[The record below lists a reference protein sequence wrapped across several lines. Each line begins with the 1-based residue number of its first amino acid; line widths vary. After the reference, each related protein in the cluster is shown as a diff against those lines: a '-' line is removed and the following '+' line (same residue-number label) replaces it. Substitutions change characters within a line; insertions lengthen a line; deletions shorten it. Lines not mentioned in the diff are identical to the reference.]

1 MRRAVDQC
9 VTLRIKRGINVANMA
24 SACSCHEDLS
34 IASVSCPDDVLTR
47 LQKVSIA
54 TLFQILNRLG
64 FQHTYLAGVSPR
76 TQAQRFVGRAF
87 TMRCLPA
94 REDVMRAQTPATS
107 LHRRAF
113 ETINPGQVLVID
125 ARGELS
131 AGVLG
136 DVLATRLVARGG
148 VTVVTDGAVRDLP
161 AMQEVGLPLFARGV
175 HTASFGRV
183 HIVADLNIPMQ
194 CAGVL
199 IMPGDVLVGDPE
211 GVVAIPQA
219 VAAQA
224 AEAGLEQELRDTFS
238 RTKVAAGAS
247 LSEAFPPNERLRAE
261 YEAWRQQ
268 QGI

>member
-1 MRRAVDQC
+1 V
-9 VTLRIKRGINVANMA
+9 
-24 SACSCHEDLS
+24 
-34 IASVSCPDDVLTR
+34 
-47 LQKVSIA
+47 
-54 TLFQILNRLG
+54 
-64 FQHTYLAGVSPR
+64 
-76 TQAQRFVGRAF
+76 QRFVGRAF
-87 TMRCLPA
+87 TMRCLPV
-94 REDVMRAQTPATS
+94 REDVMRVQTPTTS

-148 VTVVTDGAVRDLP
+148 VAVVTDGAVRDLA

-175 HTASFGRV
+175 HTASFGQA
-183 HIVADLNIPMQ
+183 HIVSDLNIPVQ

-199 IMPGDVLVGDPE
+199 IAPGDVLVGDPE
-211 GVVAIPQA
+211 GVIAIPQA

-224 AEAGLEQELRDTFS
+224 AEAGLEQELRDSFS

-247 LSEAFPPNERLRAE
+247 LSEAFPLNERLRAE
-261 YEAWRQQ
+261 YDTWRQQ
-268 QGI
+268 QVT

>member
-1 MRRAVDQC
+1 
-9 VTLRIKRGINVANMA
+9 MA
-24 SACSCHEDLS
+24 SVDPCHADLGL
-34 IASVSCPDDVLTR
+34 AAVPCPDEVLTQ
-47 LQKVSIA
+47 LQKVSVA
-54 TLFQILNRLG
+54 TLFQILHRLG
-64 FQHTYLAGVSPR
+64 FQRTYLTGVSPR
-76 TQAQRFVGRAF
+76 TSVQRFVGRAF

-136 DVLATRLVARGG
+136 DVLATRLVTRGG
-148 VTVVTDGAVRDLP
+148 VAVVTDGAVRDLA
-161 AMQEVGLPLFARGV
+161 AMQEVGLALFARGV
-175 HTASFGRV
+175 HTASFGQA
-183 HIVADLNIPMQ
+183 HIVSDLNIPVQ

-199 IMPGDVLVGDPE
+199 IAPGDILVGDPE
-211 GVVAIPQA
+211 GVIAIPQA

-247 LSEAFPPNERLRAE
+247 LSEAFPLNERLRAE
-261 YEAWRQQ
+261 YDTWRQQ
-268 QGI
+268 QVP

>member
-1 MRRAVDQC
+1 MTDMV
-9 VTLRIKRGINVANMA
+9 
-24 SACSCHEDLS
+24 SACSCHADLG
-34 IASVSCPDDVLTR
+34 IEAVPCPDEVLTR
-47 LQKVSIA
+47 LQKVSVA
-54 TLFQILNRLG
+54 TLFRLLQGLG
-64 FQHTYLAGVSPR
+64 FHHTYLAGVFPR

-125 ARGELS
+125 AHGELS

-136 DVLATRLVARGG
+136 DVLATRLMARGG
-148 VTVVTDGAVRDLP
+148 VAVVTDGAVRDLP
-161 AMQEVGLPLFARGV
+161 AMQELGLPLFARGV
-175 HTASFGRV
+175 HTANFGQA
-183 HIVADLNIPMQ
+183 HIVADLNIPVQ

-199 IMPGDVLVGDPE
+199 IAPGDVLVGDAE
-211 GVVAIPQA
+211 GVIAIPQV

-224 AEAGLEQELRDTFS
+224 AEAGLEQELLDTFS

-261 YEAWRQQ
+261 YEAWRKQQ
-268 QGI
+268 VS

>member
-1 MRRAVDQC
+1 M
-9 VTLRIKRGINVANMA
+9 TTMA
-24 SACSCHEDLS
+24 SACSCHEGLS
-34 IASVSCPDDVLTR
+34 IASVSCPDDVLTQ
-47 LQKVSIA
+47 LQKVSVA
-54 TLFQILNRLG
+54 TLFQVLNRLG
-64 FQHTYLAGVSPR
+64 FQRTYLAGVSPR

-107 LHRRAF
+107 LHRHAF

-148 VTVVTDGAVRDLP
+148 VAVVTDGAVRDLP

-175 HTASFGRV
+175 HTASFGQA
-183 HIVADLNIPMQ
+183 HIVADLNIPVQ

-199 IMPGDVLVGDPE
+199 IMPGDILVGDPE

-268 QGI
+268 QGT

>member
-1 MRRAVDQC
+1 M
-9 VTLRIKRGINVANMA
+9 ANMT
-24 SACSCHEDLS
+24 SICSCHEGLS
-34 IASVSCPDDVLTR
+34 IASVPCSDDVLAR
-47 LQKVSIA
+47 LQKVSVA

-136 DVLATRLVARGG
+136 DVLAMRLVARGG
-148 VTVVTDGAVRDLP
+148 VAVVTRAACIQR
-161 AMQEVGLPLFARGV
+161 ASARPISSQ
-175 HTASFGRV
+175 T
-183 HIVADLNIPMQ
+183 
-194 CAGVL
+194 
-199 IMPGDVLVGDPE
+199 
-211 GVVAIPQA
+211 
-219 VAAQA
+219 
-224 AEAGLEQELRDTFS
+224 
-238 RTKVAAGAS
+238 
-247 LSEAFPPNERLRAE
+247 
-261 YEAWRQQ
+261 
-268 QGI
+268 

>member
-1 MRRAVDQC
+1 
-9 VTLRIKRGINVANMA
+9 MA
-24 SACSCHEDLS
+24 SACSCHADLGL
-34 IASVSCPDDVLTR
+34 AAVPCPDEVLTQ
-47 LQKVSIA
+47 LQKVSVA
-54 TLFQILNRLG
+54 TLFQVLNRLG
-64 FQHTYLAGVSPR
+64 FQNTYLAGVSPR
-76 TQAQRFVGRAF
+76 TQAQRFVGRAC

-94 REDVMRAQTPATS
+94 RADAMRAQPPETS

-113 ETINPGQVLVID
+113 EMINPGQVLVID

-131 AGVLG
+131 AGVLR

-148 VTVVTDGAVRDLP
+148 VAVVTDGAVRDLP

-183 HIVADLNIPMQ
+183 HLVSDLNIPVQ

-219 VAAQA
+219 VAAQV

-247 LSEAFPPNERLRAE
+247 LSEAFPPNECLRAE

-268 QGI
+268 QVT

>member
-1 MRRAVDQC
+1 MTNTVSESSYHADLGIAAVP
-9 VTLRIKRGINVANMA
+9 
-24 SACSCHEDLS
+24 
-34 IASVSCPDDVLTR
+34 CPDEVLTR
-47 LQKVSIA
+47 LQKVSVA
-54 TLFQILNRLG
+54 TLFRLLQGLG
-64 FQHTYLAGVSPR
+64 FHHTYLAGVFPR

-136 DVLATRLVARGG
+136 DVLATRLMARGG
-148 VTVVTDGAVRDLP
+148 VAVVTDGAVRDLP
-161 AMQEVGLPLFARGV
+161 AMQELGLPLFARGV
-175 HTASFGRV
+175 HTANFGQA
-183 HIVADLNIPMQ
+183 HIVTDLNIPVQ

-199 IMPGDVLVGDPE
+199 IAPGDVLVGDAE
-211 GVVAIPQA
+211 GVIAIPQA

-224 AEAGLEQELRDTFS
+224 ADAGLEQELLDTFS
-238 RTKVAAGAS
+238 RLKVAAGAS
-247 LSEAFPPNERLRAE
+247 LSEAFPPNERLRVE
-261 YEAWRQQ
+261 YEAWRKQQ
-268 QGI
+268 VR

>member
-1 MRRAVDQC
+1 
-9 VTLRIKRGINVANMA
+9 VTSMA
-24 SACSCHEDLS
+24 SACSCHTALGT
-34 IASVSCPDDVLTR
+34 AVVLCPDEVLTR
-47 LQKVSIA
+47 LHKVSVA
-54 TLFQILNRLG
+54 TLFQVLNRLG
-64 FQHTYLAGVSPR
+64 FQNTYLAGVSPR
-76 TQAQRFVGRAF
+76 TPAQRFVGRAF

-94 REDVMRAQTPATS
+94 RADVMRAQTPETS

-136 DVLATRLVARGG
+136 DVLATRGG
-148 VTVVTDGAVRDLP
+148 VAVVTDGAVRDLP

-175 HTASFGRV
+175 HTASFGQA
-183 HIVADLNIPMQ
+183 HIVLDLNIPVQ

-199 IMPGDVLVGDPE
+199 IMPGDILVGDPE

-219 VAAQA
+219 VAAQVV
-224 AEAGLEQELRDTFS
+224 EAGLEQELRDTFS

-268 QGI
+268 QVI

>member
-1 MRRAVDQC
+1 M
-9 VTLRIKRGINVANMA
+9 TYLP
-24 SACSCHEDLS
+24 SACSCHDSLGL
-34 IASVSCPDDVLTR
+34 AATPCPDEVLTR
-47 LQKVSIA
+47 LHKVSVA
-54 TLFQILNRLG
+54 TLFQVLQRLG
-64 FQHTYLAGVSPR
+64 FHHTYLAGVAPR

-87 TMRCLPA
+87 TMRCVPA
-94 REDVMRAQTPATS
+94 REDVLRVQTPATS

-113 ETINPGQVLVID
+113 ETIEPGQVLVID

-136 DVLATRLVARGG
+136 DVLATRLVTRGG
-148 VTVVTDGAVRDLP
+148 VAVVTDGAVRDLP

-175 HTASFGRV
+175 HTAPFGQAHV
-183 HIVADLNIPMQ
+183 VADLNVPVQ

-199 IMPGDVLVGDPE
+199 IMPGDILVGDAE
-211 GVVAIPQA
+211 GVIAIPQA

-238 RTKVAAGAS
+238 RTRVAAGAS

-261 YEAWRQQ
+261 YDAWRAQQ
-268 QGI
+268 ST

>member
-1 MRRAVDQC
+1 V
-9 VTLRIKRGINVANMA
+9 
-24 SACSCHEDLS
+24 
-34 IASVSCPDDVLTR
+34 
-47 LQKVSIA
+47 A
-54 TLFQILNRLG
+54 TLFGVLQRLG
-64 FQHTYLAGVSPR
+64 FHHTYLAGVLPR
-76 TQAQRFVGRAF
+76 TPVQRFVGRAF

-148 VTVVTDGAVRDLP
+148 VAVVTDGAVRDLP
-161 AMQEVGLPLFARGV
+161 AMQEVGLPLFARGI
-175 HTASFGRV
+175 HTANFGRV
-183 HIVADLNIPMQ
+183 HVVADLNVPVQ

-219 VAAQA
+219 VAVQA
-224 AEAGLEQELRDTFS
+224 AEAGLEQELLDTFS
-238 RTKVAAGAS
+238 RTRVAAGAS

-261 YEAWRQQ
+261 YEAWRKQQ
-268 QGI
+268 VP